1 MIGSVVLKPE
11 PMTTAFL
18 SVLPD
23 PLLQSLYEYWLSR
36 RHGREVPERRDIDP
50 LDMPRTLLPH
60 LLLVE
65 LEGAAPRVRY
75 RLIGT
80 EISTRYGEDFT
91 GRYLD
96 EVSGPYYRDLL
107 QGIYRRMRE
116 QARPIY
122 AEGLFYIGGNVIA
135 KTCRL
140 YLPLAQDGKI
150 TMALAGQT
158 FPAYPFD
165 RPDFFDVIRPATTGG
180 NARHRE
186 WLLTPPAELMLE
198 SAVA

>member
-122 AEGLFYIGGNVIA
+122 AEGLFHIGGNVIA

-140 YLPLAQDGKI
+140 YLPLAQDGEI

-180 NARHRE
+180 NASHRE

>member
-1 MIGSVVLKPE
+1 MS
-11 PMTTAFL
+11 L

-23 PLLQSLYEYWLSR
+23 PLLQSLYDYWLSR
-36 RHGREVPERRDIDP
+36 RHGHVAPDRRDIDP

-116 QARPIY
+116 QVRPIY
-122 AEGLFYIGGNVIA
+122 AEGLFYIGGTVIA

-158 FPAYPFD
+158 FPTYPFD
-165 RPDFFDVIRPATTGG
+165 RPDFFDVIRPSTAGE

-186 WLLTPPAELMLE
+186 WLLTPPAELPLE

>member
-11 PMTTAFL
+11 LMTSAPL

-23 PLLQSLYEYWLSR
+23 PLLQRLYDYWLSR
-36 RHGREVPERRDIDP
+36 RHGRVVPERRDIDP
-50 LDMPRTLLPH
+50 LDMPRALLPH

-65 LEGAAPRVRY
+65 LEGAGPRIRY

-80 EISTRYGEDFT
+80 EIGKRYGEDFT

-107 QGIYRRMRE
+107 QDIYRRMR
-116 QARPIY
+116 AHAKPIY
-122 AEGLFYIGGNVIA
+122 AEGLFYIGDNIIA

-140 YLPLAQDGKI
+140 YLPLAQDGEI

-158 FPAYPFD
+158 FPTYPFD
-165 RPDFFDVIRPATTGG
+165 RPDFFDVIRPAVTGE

-186 WLLTPPAELMLE
+186 WLLEPMSELKLE